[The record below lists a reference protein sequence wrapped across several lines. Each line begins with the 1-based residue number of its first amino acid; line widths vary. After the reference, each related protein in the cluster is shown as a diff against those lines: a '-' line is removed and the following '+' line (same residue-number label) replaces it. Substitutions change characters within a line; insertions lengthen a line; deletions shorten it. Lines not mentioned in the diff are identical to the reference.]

1 MLSVVL
7 LQPPA
12 KFINEPSG
20 LGVYCLGLA
29 FSLLKVSGS
38 VSTKETRMSVAW
50 NVFMKSIGW
59 AYLGME
65 TGCKN
70 AKKKLSERKAVASV
84 VI

>member
-12 KFINEPSG
+12 KFINELSG
-20 LGVYCLGLA
+20 LGVYCLGLV
-29 FSLLKVSGS
+29 FSLLSLKSAIPR
-38 VSTKETRMSVAW
+38 KETRMSVVW

-70 AKKKLSERKAVASV
+70 AKKNLSERKAVASV